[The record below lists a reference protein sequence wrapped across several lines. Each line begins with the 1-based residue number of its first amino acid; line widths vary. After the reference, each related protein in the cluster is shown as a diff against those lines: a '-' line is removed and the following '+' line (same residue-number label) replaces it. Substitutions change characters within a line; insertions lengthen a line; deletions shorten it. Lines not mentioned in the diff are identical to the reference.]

1 MKLTAKFKIAAAIAT
16 LAAALA
22 VAAACDFARGGEN
35 GGAPV
40 TTAGISA
47 SGGALVG
54 GAQLASGRAVMATDM
69 DGRGQIQVDGEGKAT
84 IAPDVAILRLGVEV
98 TDATVAEARSKSA
111 TAMAAVMA
119 ALSENG
125 VADTDVQTSH
135 FNIWPEYSYR
145 EDTPKVIG
153 YQVSNDL
160 IVKARD
166 LDNVSS
172 VIDDVIEAGGDHIRF
187 NGLDF
192 VAEDM
197 SSIMAELREGAVSD
211 AKDKA
216 THFAEL
222 AEVTLGDVVFL
233 SDSVTSSASPY
244 DSGFRLE
251 AAMAAP
257 SPATPISAGELEATM
272 TIRVVFEIVE

>member
-1 MKLTAKFKIAAAIAT
+1 MKLAAKFKIAVVAAT
-16 LAAALA
+16 LTAALA
-22 VAAACDFARGGEN
+22 AVVACDFARGGESA
-35 GGAPV
+35 GAPV

-54 GAQLASGRAVMATDM
+54 GAQLARGSAVMATDM

-98 TDATVAEARSKSA
+98 TDVTVADARSKSA
-111 TAMAAVMA
+111 EAMAAVMA

-153 YQVSNDL
+153 YRVSNDL

-166 LDNVSS
+166 LDNVSMI
-172 VIDDVIEAGGDHIRF
+172 IDDVIEAGGDHIRF

-197 SSIMAELREGAVSD
+197 SSIMAELRDGAVND
-211 AKDKA
+211 AKEKA

-222 AEVTLGDVVFL
+222 AEVNLGEVIFL

-244 DSGFRLE
+244 DPGFRLE

-257 SPATPISAGELEATM
+257 GFSTPISAGELEATM